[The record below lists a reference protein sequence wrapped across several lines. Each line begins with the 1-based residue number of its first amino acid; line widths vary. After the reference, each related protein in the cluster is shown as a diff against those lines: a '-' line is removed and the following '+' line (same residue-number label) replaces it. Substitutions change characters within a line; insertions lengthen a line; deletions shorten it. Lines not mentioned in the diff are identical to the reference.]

1 MKESESMT
9 RYIVNIPS
17 VEEASVF
24 SARIQKM
31 PFDVDLH
38 SGRTVIDAKSVLGL
52 IYFGVGRNAFLEAHT
67 DRKADQEMLEEAVR
81 DYLVQDDQMV
91 RVI

>member
-1 MKESESMT
+1 MT

-52 IYFGVGRNAFLEAHT
+52 IYFGVGRNAFL
-67 DRKADQEMLEEAVR
+67 
-81 DYLVQDDQMV
+81 
-91 RVI
+91 